1 MTLTLSELNQT
12 LALQRIHPLTPT
24 NVLGVS
30 HAGGSLC
37 FEFDQSELEECRA
50 DLKANEQELADIE
63 KQAERAEE
71 RADAAEALLAEI
83 KSPDGKTLAEYV
95 SEAKQA
101 EERAAMYKRHAE
113 ECERVSATLRK
124 RKGIDVAYIKHRSE
138 VMALLGYLEYEGE
151 PRAKELLKKM
161 RGGA

>member
-50 DLKANEQELADIE
+50 DLKDAE
-63 KQAERAEE
+63 KECSDLDAQLDAAVERARE
-71 RADAAEALLAEI
+71 AEKLLAEI

-113 ECERVSATLRK
+113 ECERISATLRK